1 MVKDGR
7 TDRNPLAHMS
17 GMNTTVDVRRERR
30 SLPPDEFAL
39 FLKAALTG
47 KPKRKLTGENRA
59 MLYLLAAYSGFRC
72 SELASLTPESFD
84 LVGDSP
90 SVTVKAAYSKRRRED
105 TQPLPRDVATVVT
118 EWLRGNPANQR
129 LWPGGWGNHAAKM
142 VKADLAAARAAW
154 IAEAESPVEQAKRQ
168 ALSFLSFRDA
178 AGRVFDFHALR
189 HQYVSNLAAAGVHPK
204 IAQTLARH
212 STIALTMNRYT
223 HLAVHDLSASVNSLP
238 ALPVHISG
246 KGPDVLQ
253 ATGTDDQTA
262 SWVPTVVPRGAEFG
276 AVLPASP
283 ASQ

>member
-1 MVKDGR
+1 
-7 TDRNPLAHMS
+7 
-17 GMNTTVDVRRERR
+17 
-30 SLPPDEFAL
+30 
-39 FLKAALTG
+39 
-47 KPKRKLTGENRA
+47 
-59 MLYLLAAYSGFRC
+59 
-72 SELASLTPESFD
+72 
-84 LVGDSP
+84 
-90 SVTVKAAYSKRRRED
+90 
-105 TQPLPRDVATVVT
+105 
-118 EWLRGNPANQR
+118 
-129 LWPGGWGNHAAKM
+129 
-142 VKADLAAARAAW
+142 
-154 IAEAESPVEQAKRQ
+154 
-168 ALSFLSFRDA
+168 FLSFRDA

-223 HLAVHDLSASVNSLP
+223 HLAVHDLAASVNSLP

-283 ASQ
+283 ASQAALDCTEESTQGGRSEVVSPCPSKVRRTNSRHLA